1 MLDDKTIKIDGK
13 DLKYGRLTDDSLIKL
28 YRKLKQREFVALKK
42 MLKYKKL
49 LRNEKAE
56 NN

>member
-28 YRKLKQREFVALKK
+28 YRKLKQREFVAFKK
-42 MLKYKKL
+42 MLKYEKL
-49 LRNEKAE
+49 LRKAKTE

>member
-49 LRNEKAE
+49 LRNAKAE

>member
-28 YRKLKQREFVALKK
+28 YRRLKQREFVALKK

-49 LRNEKAE
+49 LRNAKAE

>member
-28 YRKLKQREFVALKK
+28 YRRLKQRELVALKK
-42 MLKYKKL
+42 MLKYEKL
-49 LRNEKAE
+49 LKNAKTEQ
-56 NN
+56 